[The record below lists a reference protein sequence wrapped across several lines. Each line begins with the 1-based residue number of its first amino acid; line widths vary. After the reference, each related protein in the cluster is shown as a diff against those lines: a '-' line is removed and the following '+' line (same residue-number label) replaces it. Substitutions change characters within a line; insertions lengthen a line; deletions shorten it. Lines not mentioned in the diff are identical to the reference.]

1 MGRSH
6 RPGQSGSRK
15 GEYLMAKICMAGAGS
30 VIETA
35 EYKKKE
41 MLERG
46 GISLNSKTKC
56 AIFKTAL
63 VLI

>member
-35 EYKKKE
+35 EYIKRDAGKG
-41 MLERG
+41 RY
-46 GISLNSKTKC
+46 IP
-56 AIFKTAL
+56 
-63 VLI
+63 

>member
-35 EYKKKE
+35 EYIKKRCWKGE
-41 MLERG
+41 VYP
-46 GISLNSKTKC
+46 LNSKTK
-56 AIFKTAL
+56 
-63 VLI
+63 